1 MKPKSDTLLD
11 LYAESSRLIGEII
24 KASRR
29 IAHRTHLFKTEGIP
43 TSQEKRIQLEFQRRK
58 LEVEYA
64 AVQRGIELEK
74 QRLEPPANR
83 WVYSDR
89 VLAHLMKC
97 CEDEGQHRL
106 IVMARRLT
114 ELDVNQKRP
123 HKFLTKALQTSK

>member
-1 MKPKSDTLLD
+1 MKPKSDTLLA
-11 LYAESSRLIGEII
+11 LYAESSRLMGEII

-29 IAHRTHLFKTEGIP
+29 IAHRTHVFKHEGIP

-74 QRLEPPANR
+74 QRLEPPAGR
-83 WVYSDR
+83 WYYSDR

-97 CEDEGQHRL
+97 CEDEGHHRL
-106 IVMARRLT
+106 IVMARRLAG
-114 ELDVNQKRP
+114 LDMNQKRP
-123 HKFLTKALQTSK
+123 HNFLTKTLQKSK